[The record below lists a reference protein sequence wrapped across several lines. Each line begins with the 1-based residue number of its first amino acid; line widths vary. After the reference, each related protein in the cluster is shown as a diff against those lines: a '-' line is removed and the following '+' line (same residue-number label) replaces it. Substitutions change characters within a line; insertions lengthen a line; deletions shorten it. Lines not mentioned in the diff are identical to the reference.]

1 MELRGLLKFL
11 QLLLLAETASDV
23 TEGNV
28 GRKRLRVD
36 SFSGFFRREKS
47 WLIFLRFHLSAI
59 FRRENLSALQILPRV
74 DVLRF
79 LLPTFF
85 LGALLTSLFPG
96 GLSSGPHSLSQIR
109 KSKPW
114 ENLLSIA
121 EAAKRLG
128 GISKWTLH
136 ARFHNVA

>member
-1 MELRGLLKFL
+1 MNALKKPQHGL
-11 QLLLLAETASDV
+11 AH
-23 TEGNV
+23 TEYSLV
-28 GRKRLRVD
+28 
-36 SFSGFFRREKS
+36 
-47 WLIFLRFHLSAI
+47 
-59 FRRENLSALQILPRV
+59 
-74 DVLRF
+74 
-79 LLPTFF
+79 
-85 LGALLTSLFPG
+85 GALLTSLFPG
-96 GLSSGPHSLSQIR
+96 GLRSGPHSLSQIR